1 MEACPASFTA
11 ETEAELWK
19 HIELHGATAHQEEPD
34 KWSSED
40 RQQIKKLN
48 SRNVGRP
55 RTLASPLRSRVWEFT
70 AM

>member
-1 MEACPASFTA
+1 MAYSYRCKDYPVEACPASFTA

-40 RQQIKKLN
+40 RQHIKNLI
-48 SRNVGRP
+48 RE
-55 RTLASPLRSRVWEFT
+55 T
-70 AM
+70 